1 MGEQDMLTPNLTDA
15 EVDAICDGLKQ
26 SAAKV
31 RYLRRLGLT
40 VNEKP
45 NGRPLVNRKHY
56 DEVMGG
62 VVAAEGNGLAEPNWS
77 RR

>member
-1 MGEQDMLTPNLTDA
+1 MLTPNLTDA
-15 EVDAICDGLKQ
+15 EVDAICEGLKQ
-26 SAAKV
+26 GGAKV
-31 RYLRRLGLT
+31 RHLQSMGLI
-40 VNEKP
+40 VKRKP

>member
-1 MGEQDMLTPNLTDA
+1 MTPDLTDA

-26 SAAKV
+26 SGAKV
-31 RYLRRLGLT
+31 RYLRTLGLT
-40 VNEKP
+40 VKRKP

-56 DEVMGG
+56 DAVRGG
-62 VVAAEGNGLAEPNWS
+62 VVAADGNGLAEPNWS